1 MNASFDEKINK
12 IPFHLS
18 SLIHTFLCALSLFMK
33 VKFLYYNDKEIYKQ
47 MTKILYFTFTQKLVS
62 NPPGSACS
70 SS

>member
-33 VKFLYYNDKEIYKQ
+33 VKFLYYNDKEIYKL
-47 MTKILYFTFTQKLVS
+47 MTKILYFVGVKTDIKILDEIEFDK
-62 NPPGSACS
+62 
-70 SS
+70 